1 MLEFEDL
8 ACIPVSVSKQP
19 LVLFQYLS
27 HFSSSRLRSFDGTL
41 ASILTITNFFLGRT
55 NILRTLIPTCVIR
68 KRKWKKIYKKKKI
81 FQISRQ
87 ITGRTNLYIF
97 PLKKSLFPPRVP
109 RNYRS
114 NFAAFRVPHSTS
126 PATILRTHE
135 TTGITK
141 SRRERDK

>member
-68 KRKWKKIYKKKKI
+68 KRKWKKIYKKKKNI
-81 FQISRQ
+81 PNFPSNHRAHESIYLPSKKKFVPSTCSTKLSIKFRSISCPA
-87 ITGRTNLYIF
+87 LYE
-97 PLKKSLFPPRVP
+97 PGHDSSNA
-109 RNYRS
+109 RNDRH
-114 NFAAFRVPHSTS
+114 NEIAAG
-126 PATILRTHE
+126 E
-135 TTGITK
+135 G
-141 SRRERDK
+141 